1 MKRDS
6 ILHIIKRRS
15 MEKLE
20 SRAAGAD
27 LEKLAE
33 LALSR
38 VQPASFKEA
47 LCGGG
52 KYPAVIAEL
61 KKASPSEGL
70 IREDFDVS
78 KLAKSLELGGAA
90 ALSVLTEEN
99 YFLGSLENISVA
111 RAATKIPVLRKDF
124 IYCKY
129 QICEARVA
137 GASAILLIAKML
149 PKKRIAELIEFAD
162 SVGLDVLAEARDS
175 SEIFELVD
183 CGADIIG
190 LNCRNLADFSTDL
203 SAGLELLKNV
213 PAGIIKVAESAIR
226 NRGDILR
233 ARSAGADAVLV
244 GTSIMRGGADVGKAL
259 RELLGEKNE
268 A

>member
-1 MKRDS
+1 MKS
-6 ILHIIKRRS
+6 ILEKIREELEGPLKKKKRLVPF
-15 MEKLE
+15 EKILE
-20 SRAAGAD
+20 ASLKMPYPPSFRN
-27 LEKLAE
+27 
-33 LALSR
+33 AL
-38 VQPASFKEA
+38 KIDGEN
-47 LCGGG
+47 
-52 KYPAVIAEL
+52 PAVIAEL
-61 KKASPSEGL
+61 KKASPSEGV

-78 KLAKSLELGGAA
+78 VLAPMLEYAGAS
-90 ALSVLTEEN
+90 ALSVLTEPN
-99 YFLGSLENISVA
+99 YFLGSIENLKKA
-111 RAATKIPVLRKDF
+111 RECVKIPLLRKDF
-124 IYCKY
+124 IFDEY

-162 SVGLDVLAEARDS
+162 SVGLDVLAEAHDS